1 MDKIKLREAKGFQWD
16 EGNHHKNWLKH
27 EVAHTECEQLFFNDP
42 LFLMEAVSE
51 NESRYLALGKTDQ
64 GRGLLIVF
72 TLRNEMIRVISAR
85 DMSRKERNI
94 YEKIDTEI

>member
-1 MDKIKLREAKGFQWD
+1 MYYFFYNICSSQEC
-16 EGNHHKNWLKH
+16 NHHKNWLKH
-27 EVAHTECEQLFFNDP
+27 AVTHTECEQLFFNDP
-42 LFLMEAVSE
+42 LLLMEAISASE
-51 NESRYLALGKTDQ
+51 PRYLALGQTDQ
-64 GRGLLIVF
+64 GRGLFIVF